1 MLTLQSIDRPCLK
14 LLERYLCR
22 WWEHIEVQPVLVG
35 LLLELGFRKLLL
47 LMTEVRTSLG
57 IYSGVIV
64 ANHGCL

>member
-1 MLTLQSIDRPCLK
+1 
-14 LLERYLCR
+14 
-22 WWEHIEVQPVLVG
+22 VLVG

-57 IYSGVIV
+57 IYSGVVV